1 MKIIKTL
8 VEQIEEEAC
17 GAEEYIKDAMK
28 YKDEDKVL
36 SDTYAKLAEVELQHV
51 DLLHAQ
57 VVRIIKAWEAKGNT
71 AHPEIAAI
79 WNWEHEKS
87 VSHVSR
93 IRVMM
98 NMYAGK

>member
-1 MKIIKTL
+1 MKIIKML

-57 VVRIIKAWEAKGNT
+57 AVRIIKAWEAKGNET
-71 AHPEIAAI
+71 PASMKALYEWQHQKSIDHIAR
-79 WNWEHEKS
+79 
-87 VSHVSR
+87 V
-93 IRVMM
+93 RVML
-98 NMYAGK
+98 NMYAGR